1 MDKKPQLGGR
11 DRTHV
16 EDVIG
21 NLIPE
26 LIIVINRGTE

>member
-16 EDVIG
+16 EDMIG
-21 NLIPE
+21 NLIPV
-26 LIIVINRGTE
+26 LIIVINKDTE

>member
-1 MDKKPQLGGR
+1 MDKEPQLEGR

-16 EDVIG
+16 EDGIG

-26 LIIVINRGTE
+26 LIIVINRDTE